1 MRVIS
6 RRKLREFWERYPDAE
21 QPLKAWF
28 SEASNAEWNN
38 FAEVRQMY
46 GSADRVGERI
56 VFNIGGNKYRLVVLA
71 DFRRHGLLI
80 RFVGTHKDYDAIDV
94 RTI

>member
-1 MRVIS
+1 M
-6 RRKLREFWERYPDAE
+6 
-21 QPLKAWF
+21 KAWF

-56 VFNIGGNKYRLVVLA
+56 VFNIGGNKYRLVVLT

-80 RFVGTHKDYDAIDV
+80 RFIGTHKDYDAIDV